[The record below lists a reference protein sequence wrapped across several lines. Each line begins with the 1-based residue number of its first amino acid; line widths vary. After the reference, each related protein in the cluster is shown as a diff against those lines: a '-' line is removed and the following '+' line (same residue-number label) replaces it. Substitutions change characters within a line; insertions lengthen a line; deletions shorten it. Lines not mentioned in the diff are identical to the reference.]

1 MKRWFIALMC
11 VLVIPVAILAQH
23 PAQNVSKK
31 KHPNLAAAQRLVE
44 QAFNKVSLA
53 QQANEW
59 DMHGH
64 AEKRRSCSTR
74 QTTSSSRPARCKS
87 EEK

>member
-1 MKRWFIALMC
+1 MKRWLIALMC
-11 VLVIPVAILAQH
+11 VLVIPVAMLAQH
-23 PAQNVSKK
+23 PAQNVSQK

-44 QAFNKVSLA
+44 QAFNKVGLA

-64 AEKRRSCSTR
+64 AEKAKKLLDEANNELK
-74 QTTSSSRPARCKS
+74 QAALAANQK
-87 EEK
+87 